1 MQSVAAGIKRIEAKA
16 GPAALQD
23 LLSQRSILQSACNAL
38 HVNEK
43 DLPTRVMHLQNEN
56 TSLEQSNAMLMRS
69 ALSLHQP
76 AFVITTGE
84 EKELRVYEVDSTL
97 PDEYVV
103 KLAARLKEEAT
114 ETNRLILH
122 NKSFT
127 LLCGKEMDKEEMEK
141 MKLAIFEVGKGG
153 KGGGKKGI
161 VKGNC
166 NQSLNG
172 KESQFRG
179 LKW

>member
-1 MQSVAAGIKRIEAKA
+1 M
-16 GPAALQD
+16 
-23 LLSQRSILQSACNAL
+23 
-38 HVNEK
+38 
-43 DLPTRVMHLQNEN
+43 QNEN
-56 TSLEQSNAMLMRS
+56 ASLEQSNAMLMRS

-76 AFVITTGE
+76 AFVITAGE
-84 EKELRVYEVDSTL
+84 EKEKEELRVYEVDSTL
-97 PDEYVV
+97 PEEYVV
-103 KLAARLKEEAT
+103 KLAARLKEEAM

-127 LLCGKEMDKEEMEK
+127 LLCGKEMGKEEMEK
-141 MKLAIFEVGKGG
+141 MKKGIFEVGKGG

-161 VKGNC
+161 VKGSC

-172 KESQFRG
+172 KESQFRE